1 MPRIS
6 FIAVFLIA
14 CGVEG
19 EVPPD
24 FQSDSET
31 QLRLPTVEQLKT
43 NRLGDH
49 RIKRGPKRLNE
60 MLGGQ
65 EGEPVMSDDGSFSS
79 DPAIGADADA
89 DGVDD
94 ASPEP
99 PSEGDGDLPSA
110 EDTGDS
116 GDIDD
121 SGL

>member
-19 EVPPD
+19 EVSPD
-24 FQSDSET
+24 FESDSET
-31 QLRLPTVEQLKT
+31 QMRLPTVEQLKT
-43 NRLGDH
+43 NRLGDR
-49 RIKRGPKRLNE
+49 RIKRGPKRISE

-65 EGEPVMSDDGSFSS
+65 EGEPVMSDDGSFAS
-79 DPAIGADADA
+79 DPAIDADA

-94 ASPEP
+94 ASPAP
-99 PSEGDGDLPSA
+99 PSGGDEDVPGS
-110 EDTGDS
+110 EDTGDT